1 MRGLRPPLYCRAH
14 WGGLAPARK
23 RPNRNRRLWAPGRN
37 KAASRRCGGFFLSP
51 RRCAP
56 AGLRRCGG
64 ARACLGANSPAR
76 RPPSPLK
83 RVRGCALRRA
93 EFVDQ
98 ERAPAPA
105 LVRPAR
111 EALAVVPGSGL
122 SVGLRPCPCVAA
134 PARRTVTRRRAAPPR
149 VRRSSPSAPA
159 PPPALLPPRPPAACP
174 ARGTT
179 ETANKGL

>member
-1 MRGLRPPLYCRAH
+1 MRSRKITPPAEVPFSRPPFEGRLFCWGYCGREK
-14 WGGLAPARK
+14 GTYCARPTNAGTS
-23 RPNRNRRLWAPGRN
+23 RP
-37 KAASRRCGGFFLSP
+37 
-51 RRCAP
+51 
-56 AGLRRCGG
+56 
-64 ARACLGANSPAR
+64 

-159 PPPALLPPRPPAACP
+159 PAPALLPPRPHAACP